1 MGLERGLEKSWIGLC
16 KFLRGIDRGCIGL
29 GTLGSRSDILEGLEK
44 AKQGSMELIKGT
56 RRRKSLEGYIGAG
69 ED

>member
-1 MGLERGLEKSWIGLC
+1 MYRT
-16 KFLRGIDRGCIGL
+16 R
-29 GTLGSRSDILEGLEK
+29 TLGSHSDILEGLEK
-44 AKQGSMELIKGT
+44 AKQGSMELFKGT

>member
-1 MGLERGLEKSWIGLC
+1 MYRT
-16 KFLRGIDRGCIGL
+16 R
-29 GTLGSRSDILEGLEK
+29 TLGSRSDILEGLEK